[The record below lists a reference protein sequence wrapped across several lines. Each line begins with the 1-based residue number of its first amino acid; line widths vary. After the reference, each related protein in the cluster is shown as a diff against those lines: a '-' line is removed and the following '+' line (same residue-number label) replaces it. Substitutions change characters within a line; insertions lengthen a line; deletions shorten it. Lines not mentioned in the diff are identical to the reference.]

1 MMIPLFPLKIS
12 ILPQE
17 VLPLHIFEDRYK
29 KMVSNCIENKHLFGM
44 IYRDKGQFSNIGC
57 SVKIHKTLNS
67 YDDGKYD
74 ILVQGQ
80 KRFKVVNFI
89 KKTDSWYG
97 EIESINENYDL
108 IDQSSFNVILDKYL
122 KVLLSLNVNH
132 NIQSEIIKTKSFDFT
147 KDLIIPNSL
156 KQEFLELEDESS
168 RMQYIDQFLDSI
180 LKNSDKQSNSPLK
193 DNILN

>member
-80 KRFKVVNFI
+80 K
-89 KKTDSWYG
+89 
-97 EIESINENYDL
+97 DL
-108 IDQSSFNVILDKYL
+108 K
-122 KVLLSLNVNH
+122 
-132 NIQSEIIKTKSFDFT
+132 
-147 KDLIIPNSL
+147 
-156 KQEFLELEDESS
+156 
-168 RMQYIDQFLDSI
+168 
-180 LKNSDKQSNSPLK
+180 
-193 DNILN
+193 

>member
-108 IDQSSFNVILDKYL
+108 IDQTSFNVILDKYL

-132 NIQSEIIKTKSFDFT
+132 NIQSEIVKTKSFDFT

-168 RMQYIDQFLDSI
+168 RMQYIDQFLDTI
-180 LKNSDKQSNSPLK
+180 LKNSDNQSNSPLK

>member
-67 YDDGKYD
+67 YDDGEYD

-108 IDQSSFNVILDKYL
+108 IDQNSFNVILDKYL

-132 NIQSEIIKTKSFDFT
+132 NIQSEIVKTKSFDFT

-168 RMQYIDQFLDSI
+168 RMQYIDQFLDTI
-180 LKNSDKQSNSPLK
+180 LKNSDNQSNSPLK

>member
-57 SVKIHKTLNS
+57 SVKSHKTLNS

-108 IDQSSFNVILDKYL
+108 IDQNSFNVILDKYL

-132 NIQSEIIKTKSFDFT
+132 NIQSEIVKTKSFDFT

-168 RMQYIDQFLDSI
+168 RMQYIDQFLDTI
-180 LKNSDKQSNSPLK
+180 LKNSDNQSNSPLK